1 MAREILR
8 SGSEKIMLERVLPFA
23 KTLLSNVISEG
34 DIAVDG
40 TAGNGHDTL
49 FLAQLVGDAGRVYAF
64 DIQLQAVEATI
75 NRLKE
80 EGLEHRARVILDGHE
95 QLSKYVE
102 GEIAGAIFNL
112 GYLPGGNHKI
122 VTKGETTI
130 SAIKQLLDKL
140 KIGGIIVLVV
150 YHGHEG
156 GKEERDAVIQYVS
169 QLPQKY
175 VHVLRYEFINQKNN
189 PPFIIALEKMKKLPD
204 SM

>member
-1 MAREILR
+1 
-8 SGSEKIMLERVLPFA
+8 MLERVLPFA

-49 FLAQLVGDAGRVYAF
+49 FLSQLVGDTGRVYAF
-64 DIQLQAVEATI
+64 DIQQQAVEATI
-75 NRLKE
+75 HRLKE
-80 EGLEHRARVILDGHE
+80 EGLEHRAHVILDGHE
-95 QLSKYVE
+95 QLSKYVDE
-102 GEIAGAIFNL
+102 EIAGAVFNL
-112 GYLPGGNHKI
+112 GYLPGGNHEI

-130 SAIKQLLDKL
+130 SAIRQLLDKL

-189 PPFIIALEKMKKLPD
+189 PPFIIALEKVKKLPD